1 MIQSILKIVVG
12 LIATPATSL
21 AMASVDANSGST
33 AELRSINGL
42 GPTVSQA
49 IVDERKSGKFKN
61 WADFIKRVKGVG
73 NARANKLSKAGL
85 TINKMPLNN

>member
-12 LIATPATSL
+12 LIATPATNL

-85 TINKMPLNN
+85 TINNMPLNK

>member
-12 LIATPATSL
+12 LI
-21 AMASVDANSGST
+21 
-33 AELRSINGL
+33 
-42 GPTVSQA
+42 A

-85 TINKMPLNN
+85 TINNMPLNK